1 MENKQVFSIAKIF
14 KFSSPKGFTKIMSTS
29 RRFIVLLLLLID
41 ISNGLDEDSIDTNIV
56 LNNVLQPI
64 LPPTINA
71 DKEED
76 TTSLKK
82 TCEKHISSLAE
93 DTVWYKYNVSETKTN
108 IDFHFKTFRKY
119 NSVQVEH
126 LLRGKKLFFL
136 GNSMLDRLI
145 QSVVILRQCC
155 PTHHP
160 WASNNQRHW
169 YDKRTTEPHYGHGS
183 FYYILNNE
191 SKSFDLK
198 NYEGEASN
206 YLTQSLKDFD
216 SIPIHQ
222 CPAREPVDKLK
233 EYNDNPLPVEYVFSV
248 DCKFVPNDFDHKE
261 DTLLLY
267 KYTNTP
273 VYHLEE
279 WLLPKLAN
287 PVPENRKESEGS
299 YKYLQDNIDIFV
311 VQSPTKDE
319 DFYRI
324 VKMLTD
330 MLKYVVLGLFLFFPH
345 S

>member
-1 MENKQVFSIAKIF
+1 M
-14 KFSSPKGFTKIMSTS
+14 
-29 RRFIVLLLLLID
+29 
-41 ISNGLDEDSIDTNIV
+41 
-56 LNNVLQPI
+56 
-64 LPPTINA
+64 
-71 DKEED
+71 
-76 TTSLKK
+76 
-82 TCEKHISSLAE
+82 
-93 DTVWYKYNVSETKTN
+93 WYKYNVSETKTN
-108 IDFHFKTFRKY
+108 IDFHFKTFQKF
-119 NSVQVEH
+119 NSVQVGQI
-126 LLRGKKLFFL
+126 LRGKKLFFL

-169 YDKRTTEPHYGHGS
+169 YDKRTSEQAFGHGS

-287 PVPENRKESEGS
+287 PVPENREESEGS
-299 YKYLQDNIDIFV
+299 YKYLQVNIAIFV
-311 VQSPTKDE
+311 VQRPA
-319 DFYRI
+319 
-324 VKMLTD
+324 
-330 MLKYVVLGLFLFFPH
+330 
-345 S
+345 